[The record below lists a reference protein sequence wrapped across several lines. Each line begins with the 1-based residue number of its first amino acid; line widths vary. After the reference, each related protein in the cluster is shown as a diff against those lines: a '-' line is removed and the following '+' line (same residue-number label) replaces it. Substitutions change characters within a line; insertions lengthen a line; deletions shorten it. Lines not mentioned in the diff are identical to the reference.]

1 MKLKS
6 IRAPASSKLSSL
18 STTGGTSNAGLFNVA
33 KAAGKKY
40 FGTATDNPE
49 LTDTAYLAELSK
61 INEFGQLTPV
71 CLHFYRRYVEKNSHF
86 V

>member
-49 LTDTAYLAELSK
+49 LTDTAYLAKLSN
-61 INEFGQLTPV
+61 INEFGQITPV
-71 CLHFYRRYVEKNSHF
+71 CLYSLRYVVKISPF
-86 V
+86 I